1 MFNELHEECGVFGV
15 YSRDGLD
22 VASLCYYGLYA
33 LQHRGQESCGIA
45 INDDGV
51 IHCHKGAGLVSEIFT
66 PEALHSLGSGQ
77 MAVAHV
83 RYGTMGTDPRLNAQ
97 PLVVNHIKGRM
108 ALAHNGAL
116 TNAAELRSSLRWRAP
131 SSTPPRI
138 PRLSPTPSPASA
150 SPRIPS
156 KKPSAGR

>member
-1 MFNELHEECGVFGV
+1 MFNSLHEECGVFDV

-45 INDDGV
+45 MNDDGV
-51 IHCHKGAGLVSEIFT
+51 IHCHKGAGLVNDIFT
-66 PEALHSLGSGQ
+66 PEVMHSLGTGQ

-116 TNAAELRSSLRWRAP
+116 TNAAELR
-131 SSTPPRI
+131 
-138 PRLSPTPSPASA
+138 
-150 SPRIPS
+150 
-156 KKPSAGR
+156 